1 MISYQFSIDNPAQQ
15 YIQVQIRF
23 ESERDHELIQLPSW
37 RPGRYELG
45 NFAKN
50 VRNFKV
56 YAGKKLLKF
65 EKISKDC
72 WRVETG
78 GKQEIKVEYQYYAAE
93 LNAGSTYLDN
103 DQIYVNPVNCCAY
116 LIGREQENCE
126 ITLNIPDTYEIACGL
141 KREGQTL
148 FADNF
153 DQLADSPW
161 ICSSSLQHDSYTVND
176 TLFHLWFQG
185 QVKVNWDKLK
195 ADFEAFTAR
204 QIEKFSEFP
213 VEEYHF
219 LFQIVPFRAYHGV
232 EHLTSTV
239 ILLGPSYDIFDT
251 VYTDLLGVSS
261 HELYHSWNVKS
272 IRPIEMH
279 PYDFTRENYS
289 RLGYLCEGVTTYM
302 GDLFL
307 LKSGVFTQQQ
317 YFTELNAQL
326 QKHFDNFARFSYSVA
341 DSSWDTWLDG
351 YVPGVPNR
359 KVSIYTEGCLLALIT
374 DVFVMRHSKEK
385 YNLDDVMKR
394 LYFDFYLNGK
404 GVSEDDYRATVEQL
418 AGVSFGEIL
427 ENYAYGTKPFES
439 ILVESFEYLGLE
451 LIHTPSKKYSAG
463 KLGFKAISHGQN
475 FVVKSIYP
483 GSPAEMSRLMLE
495 DEIIAVNT
503 FLCGG
508 ELDKWLEHFD
518 DDLKTVS
525 VMRRGKLVEITFPI
539 AVRNFYLD
547 YSVTKIENPNH
558 GQKRAFERWV
568 K

>member
-15 YIQVQIRF
+15 YIQVRIRF
-23 ESERDHELIQLPSW
+23 ESGRNQESIQLPSW

-56 YAGKKLLKF
+56 YGDKSLLKF
-65 EKISKDC
+65 EKTSKDC
-72 WRVETG
+72 WKIDTA
-78 GKQEIKVEYQYYAAE
+78 GKSAIQVEYQYYATD
-93 LNAGSTYLDN
+93 LNAGSTFLDQ
-103 DQIYVNPVNCCAY
+103 DQLYVNPVNCCAY
-116 LIGREQENCE
+116 VVDREHENCE
-126 ITLNIPDTYEIACGL
+126 IQLNIPDTYEIACGL
-141 KREGQTL
+141 KREGKTL

-185 QVKVNWDKLK
+185 QVKVDWDKLK
-195 ADFEAFTAR
+195 TDFEAITAK

-213 VEEYHF
+213 VKEYHF

-239 ILLGPSYDIFDT
+239 ILLGPSFDIFDT

-279 PYDFTRENYS
+279 PYDFTKENYS

-351 YVPGVPNR
+351 YVPGAPNR

-404 GVSEDDYRATVEQL
+404 GVSEADYRATIEQL
-418 AGVSFGEIL
+418 AGESFGEIL

-439 ILVESFEYLGLE
+439 VLVESFEYLGLE
-451 LIHTPSKKYSAG
+451 LIHTPSRKYSAG
-463 KLGFKAISHGQN
+463 KLGFKAISHGNN
-475 FVVKSIYP
+475 FIIKSIYP
-483 GSPAEMSRLMLE
+483 GSPAEMGNLMLE

-547 YSVTKIENPNH
+547 YSVKKAENPNH
-558 GQKRAFERWV
+558 SQKRAFERWMR
-568 K
+568 

>member
-1 MISYQFSIDNPAQQ
+1 MISYQFSIESPAQQ
-15 YIQVQIRF
+15 YVQVQIRF
-23 ESERDHELIQLPSW
+23 ESTQEQEFIQLPSW

-50 VRNFKV
+50 VRHFKV
-56 YAGKKLLKF
+56 YGDKTILKF
-65 EKISKDC
+65 EKTNKDC
-72 WRVETG
+72 WKVETA
-78 GKQEIKVEYQYYAAE
+78 GKKEIVVEYQYYATD
-93 LNAGSTYLDN
+93 LNAGSTYLDSE
-103 DQIYVNPVNCCAY
+103 QFYANPVNCCAY
-116 LIGREQENCE
+116 VQGKENEPCE
-126 ITLNIPDTYEIACGL
+126 IKLNIPEHYEIACGL
-141 KREGQTL
+141 KREGNVL
-148 FADNF
+148 FAADF
-153 DQLADSPW
+153 DMLADSPW
-161 ICSSSLQHDSYTVND
+161 ICSPTLQHDSYTVND

-185 QVKVNWDKLK
+185 EVKVDWEKLK
-195 ADFEAFTAR
+195 KDFTAFTAK

-213 VEEYHF
+213 VKEYHF
-219 LFQIVPFRAYHGV
+219 LFQVVPFKAYHGV

-239 ILLGPSYDIFDT
+239 ILLGPSFDIFDS
-251 VYTDLLGVSS
+251 VYPDLLGVSS

-272 IRPIEMH
+272 IRPVEMY
-279 PYDFTRENYS
+279 PYNFTQENYS

-307 LKSGVFTQQQ
+307 LKSGVFSLQE
-317 YFTELNAQL
+317 YFTELNGQL

-351 YVPGVPNR
+351 YVPGAPNR
-359 KVSIYTEGCLLALIT
+359 KVSIYTEGCLLALVT

-394 LYFDFYLNGK
+394 LYFDFYLHGK
-404 GVSEDDYRATVEQL
+404 GVSEADYRATVEQL
-418 AGVSFGEIL
+418 AGQSFGEIL
-427 ENYAYGTKPFES
+427 ENYCYGTKPFES

-463 KLGFKAISHGQN
+463 KLGFKTISHGPN
-475 FVVKSIYP
+475 FVVKAIYP
-483 GSPAEMSRLMLE
+483 GGPAEMGKLMLD
-495 DEIIAVNT
+495 DEIIAVNN

-518 DDLKTVS
+518 DDLKTLS
-525 VMRRGKLVEITFPI
+525 IMRRGKLVEVTFPI

-547 YSVTKIENPNH
+547 YSVKKTENPNH
-558 GQKRAFERWV
+558 SQKRAFERWV